1 MEYFWGKQ
9 KTKDNKNESNVKL
22 DTNIKLDANTNLNS
36 KSESTQKQNYL
47 LIDKFTL
54 NELDHLRQE
63 LKEGVDFKLSKFKD
77 ELSTELDETIKT
89 ELKKGVDWEIDNFK
103 KELKELKESVSNNE
117 TNDSSISFKYL
128 FANLIFVGSCL
139 YYLYKRR

>member
-9 KTKDNKNESNVKL
+9 KTGDNKNESNVKL
-22 DTNIKLDANTNLNS
+22 DTNTNLSS
-36 KSESTQKQNYL
+36 KTDSIQKQNYL

-77 ELSTELDETIKT
+77 ELSTELDDTIKM

-103 KELKELKESVSNNE
+103 KELKELKELVLNNE
-117 TNDSSISFKYL
+117 TNTYDSSLSYKYL

-139 YYLYKRR
+139 YYLYKRH